1 MSAFLMEGGQ
11 IRNHKNR
18 FIIFIVAMI
27 FFVFG
32 LRFVQVDIMTT
43 GLWFDKLGLQL
54 VLSTKEYG
62 GISMEGWM
70 VGISISAFQIYLSYK
85 ALLATKVKDR
95 NLFLSAW
102 AFAALFDTMT
112 DVDYR
117 SYSFSTPMLTV
128 KTILVSIFLYTF
140 FSEWALSTGFREMVT
155 NFDSMF
161 LVIKEI
167 GSNLSSA
174 MAAMRGGR
182 PAQFQ
187 KNDNQPRYQG
197 GLLDRLGKGGGKGK
211 NKGGGGN
218 RPPQPQSQPKMYERP
233 PQKYDPTRGNP
244 AGSFVQAHNLAPL
257 QRPGAVHYVPSRED
271 EENEG

>member
-1 MSAFLMEGGQ
+1 MAAFLMEGNQ

-18 FIIFIVAMI
+18 FIIFIVALI

-85 ALLATKVKDR
+85 ALLANKPRDR
-95 NLFLSAW
+95 NLFLAAW
-102 AFAALFDTMT
+102 AFAAIFDTMT

-117 SYSFSTPMLTV
+117 SYSFSTPILTV

-155 NFDSMF
+155 NFDSTF
-161 LVIKEI
+161 LVIKEV
-167 GSNLSSA
+167 GSNLSGA
-174 MAAMRGGR
+174 MAAIRGGGR
-182 PAQFQ
+182 PVQF
-187 KNDNQPRYQG
+187 KNDQPRYQG
-197 GLLDRLGKGGGKGK
+197 GFFDNLGKGNKNKGKGGGG
-211 NKGGGGN
+211 NNN
-218 RPPQPQSQPKMYERP
+218 RPPQPQQAKSYERP
-233 PQKYDPTRGNP
+233 SQRYDPTKGNP
-244 AGSFVQAHNLAPL
+244 ASAFAQARGLPPI
-257 QRPGAVHYVPSRED
+257 QKPGTVHYMPAGPED
-271 EENEG
+271 ENEG